1 MASRQSPAARNQ
13 RTGHMTFLFSIP
25 PLLSLMGFLSLAL
38 FVYFRGSKNTTTRL
52 FVWICTLSGLLYSDI
67 LFAFNTNNQAAA
79 LWVSRMDHL
88 LIAFLVPLY
97 IHFFHGYLGLN
108 SPASLIPIAYGVASL
123 LMCLAPTPWYIAAM
137 ESHAFGLFA
146 KAGPLYSLFGM
157 SSFGAAVYVSAR
169 VYLTMREEKNLLRK
183 KQLWFVFAGFG
194 GLGILNGLNFFPIHG
209 VSLYPPGNF
218 GFIPLA
224 VFAYGL
230 FRHNLLNMT
239 ALINN
244 GLVYSFLT
252 AFLTCLYASI
262 VTFITTVFR
271 GKDYS
276 HSYVFSFFFFLLIVL
291 IFGPLKSRIQV
302 TIDRFFFR
310 REYDYRQTLKSLSR
324 MIVSVLDLETV
335 GQTLIRTLTDTMQ
348 VETCRLVLFT
358 SDGSEN
364 IRFGYPEKAGQAGFR
379 EDSRPLVRYLMK
391 KQRPVVK
398 CELVGQPHEKDMR
411 AILVDMETDSVA
423 LAVPLI
429 FKDHVNGYF
438 LLGSKRSGALFGRGD
453 VDLLE
458 MLAGQSALAVENAR
472 SYNRINELNRNL
484 EKIVAART
492 QSLRQALEE
501 KERTQE
507 KLIRS
512 ESLAAIGQLVAGV
525 AHELNNPLASTVSLI
540 QTAIEDLE
548 QGEPGKAPDKDTID
562 DLIFADRE
570 LRRARAIVISLLE
583 ISRQTDARI
592 ESVALNSVVR
602 DAVRVLQHQ
611 YKHRTF
617 QLIEVYGENLPN
629 VSGDAA
635 SLVQVVL
642 NIVQN
647 AFQAMD
653 GRETAVE
660 LVTMWNTETG
670 QVVFKCLDS
679 GPGIPVAVQKD
690 IFKPFFTTKEP
701 GKGTGMGLYICHE
714 IMRRHGGE
722 LSYSDRYG
730 GGAEFSLML
739 PVLQG
744 KSV

>member
-1 MASRQSPAARNQ
+1 
-13 RTGHMTFLFSIP
+13 MTFLFSIP
-25 PLLSLMGFLSLAL
+25 PLLSLVGFLSLAL
-38 FVYFRGSKNTTTRL
+38 FVYFRGAKNITTLL
-52 FVWICTLSGLLYSDI
+52 FVWICALSGLLYSDI
-67 LFAFNTNNQAAA
+67 LFAFNTNNQTAA

-88 LIAFLVPLY
+88 FIAFLVPLY
-97 IHFFHGYLGLN
+97 IHFFHEYLCLS
-108 SPASLIPIAYGVASL
+108 SPSSLIPIAYGVASL

-137 ESHAFGLFA
+137 ESHVFGLFA
-146 KAGPLYSLFGM
+146 KAGPLYSLFGL
-157 SSFGAAVYVSAR
+157 SWFGAAVYVSAR
-169 VYLTMREEKNLLRK
+169 VYAAMRKEKNLHRK

-209 VSLYPPGNF
+209 FSLYPPGNF
-218 GFIPLA
+218 SFIPLA

-252 AFLTCLYASI
+252 AFLTCLYALI
-262 VTFITTVFR
+262 VTIITTVFN

-276 HSYVFSFFFFLLIVL
+276 RSYVFSFSFFLLIVL
-291 IFGPLKSRIQV
+291 IFGPLKSRIQGA
-302 TIDRFFFR
+302 IDRFFFR
-310 REYDYRQTLKSLSR
+310 REYDYRQTLKSVSR

-335 GQTLIRTLTDTMQ
+335 GQTLIRTLTETMQ
-348 VETCRLVLFT
+348 VETCRLVLIGD
-358 SDGSEN
+358 DGSE
-364 IRFGYPEKAGQAGFR
+364 ISRFGYPEKADPAGFR
-379 EDSRPLVRYLMK
+379 EDSDRPLIRYLIEK
-391 KQRPVVK
+391 HRPAIK
-398 CELVGQPHEKDMR
+398 GDFVGHPHEKDMS

-429 FKDHVNGYF
+429 FKNHVNGYF
-438 LLGSKRSGALFGRGD
+438 LLGSKRSGELFGRGD

-458 MLAGQSALAVENAR
+458 TLAGQSALAVENAR
-472 SYNRINELNRNL
+472 SYKRINEINKNL

-507 KLIRS
+507 RLIRS
-512 ESLAAIGQLVAGV
+512 ESLASIGQLVAGV

-548 QGEPGKAPDKDTID
+548 QWEPGKAPDKETID

-570 LRRARAIVISLLE
+570 LRRARAIVTSLLE
-583 ISRQTDARI
+583 LSRQTGTSM
-592 ESVALNSVVR
+592 ENVALNSVVR

-611 YKHRTF
+611 YKNRTF
-617 QLIEVYGENLPN
+617 KLIEVYGENLPKFQ
-629 VSGDAA
+629 GDAA
-635 SLVQVVL
+635 SLVRVVL

-660 LVTMWNTETG
+660 LVTTWDAETG

-679 GPGIPVAVQKD
+679 GPGIAAAVRKD

-714 IMRRHGGE
+714 IAQRHGGE
-722 LSYSDRYG
+722 LLYSDRCG
-730 GGAEFSLML
+730 GGAEFALVL
-739 PVLQG
+739 PVQQG
-744 KSV
+744 KTF